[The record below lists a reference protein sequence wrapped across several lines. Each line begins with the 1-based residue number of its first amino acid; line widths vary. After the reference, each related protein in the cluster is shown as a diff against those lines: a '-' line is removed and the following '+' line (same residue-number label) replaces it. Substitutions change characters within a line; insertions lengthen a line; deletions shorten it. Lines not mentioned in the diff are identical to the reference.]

1 MARTKQ
7 GFAGKTAKAKEHPA
21 VARAKKLE
29 KRVAKLE
36 KEKEEDRRHA
46 KLWKANYLKEQRDFE
61 ERAWRLIAKK
71 RNDLEAKVPST
82 LEKRVSKLE
91 KGREKEE
98 VQWHTKWDF
107 EEKAW
112 RRIAKKRNGPKAE
125 VGKEPSKA
133 TPKTTKHS
141 AQVI

>member
-1 MARTKQ
+1 
-7 GFAGKTAKAKEHPA
+7 
-21 VARAKKLE
+21 
-29 KRVAKLE
+29 
-36 KEKEEDRRHA
+36 
-46 KLWKANYLKEQRDFE
+46 LKEQRDFE